1 MSEGQ
6 FLADSKTLDA
16 AERCLLRISEAAI
29 KLGDLGGRLAPDQ
42 PWAGIRGIGNRLRHD
57 YDTIDR
63 IEIWRIITGDL
74 ASLRTACTAA
84 IAQLR
89 LGGGVD

>member
-16 AERCLLRISEAAI
+16 AERCLLRISEAAV
-29 KLGDLGGRLAPDQ
+29 KLGDLGERLAPDQ
-42 PWAGIRGIGNRLRHD
+42 PWPGIRGIGNRLRHD

-63 IEIWRIITGDL
+63 GEIWRIVTGDL
-74 ASLRTACTAA
+74 ASLRTSCTSA
-84 IAQLR
+84 IEQLR
-89 LGGGVD
+89 KVGDVD